1 MQLIW
6 AALTSVAAAVVLM
19 AAAAA
24 PAAAHDAL
32 VSSAPA
38 DGATVAHAPR
48 RIVLTFD
55 QPALALGTAVVVTSS
70 AGQQVQAGAPR
81 LVDNTVTQPLQPG
94 APGGPYTVLWRV
106 TSADGHPIS
115 GRFTFQA
122 DAPSTERADGP
133 STLQPVPEAPAQD
146 AAGTGG
152 GMLWLGLLGGL
163 AAVGVVL
170 VLLRRSTDRRAP

>member
-1 MQLIW
+1 
-6 AALTSVAAAVVLM
+6 VPAVWPVLACLLGAM
-19 AAAAA
+19 VMLAVTAA

-38 DGATVAHAPR
+38 DGARVAHAPT

-70 AGQQVQAGAPR
+70 AGQQIQAGAPR

-94 APGGPYTVLWRV
+94 APAGPYTVLWRV

-122 DAPSTERADGP
+122 TAASTERADGP
-133 STLQPVPEAPAQD
+133 STLPPAPDAPVQD
-146 AAGTGG
+146 PAGTGG
-152 GMLWLGLLGGL
+152 GVLWLGLLAGL
-163 AAVGVVL
+163 AAVAVVL
-170 VLLRRSTDRRAP
+170 VLLRRATERRAP